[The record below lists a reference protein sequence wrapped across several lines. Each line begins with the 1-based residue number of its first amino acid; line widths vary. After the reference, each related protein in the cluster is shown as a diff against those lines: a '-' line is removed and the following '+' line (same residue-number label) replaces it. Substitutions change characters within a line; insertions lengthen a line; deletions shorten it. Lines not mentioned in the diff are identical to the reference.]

1 MSRTVFVALALSA
14 AGLSPAYAQ
23 PYGGFSYGDP
33 NVAAQH
39 ARPVS
44 AQPRGRSQS
53 NLGGGFIEFL
63 FTGGGEQQAAAP
75 APMRPLPL
83 PQDNMTPRQAGPA
96 YIPAQPSLMQQASAP
111 ENQPDVVYGQPA
123 YAPVDHKFDR
133 QIVEYHGSEKPG
145 TIVINTNERL
155 LYLVEANGKALRYG
169 VGVGKPGFSWAGAH
183 TITAKREW
191 PDWRPPAEM
200 IKRRPDL
207 PRFMPGGI
215 DNPLGARALYLGSTL
230 YRIHGS
236 NEPWTI
242 GKRVSSGCIR
252 MRNQDVED
260 LYTRVGVGTKVIV
273 I

>member
-1 MSRTVFVALALSA
+1 MQSR
-14 AGLSPAYAQ
+14 
-23 PYGGFSYGDP
+23 D
-33 NVAAQH
+33 
-39 ARPVS
+39 
-44 AQPRGRSQS
+44 RSQS

-63 FTGGGEQQAAAP
+63 FSGGGERQAAAP

-83 PQDNMTPRQAGPA
+83 PQEDMAPQREEMAPQQAGPA
-96 YIPAQPSLMQQASAP
+96 YVPAQPLLMQQASAP
-111 ENQPDVVYGQPA
+111 ENPPGVGYGQPA

-133 QIVEYHGSEKPG
+133 QTVEYHGSEKPG

-155 LYLVEANGKALRYG
+155 LYLVEGNGKALRYG
-169 VGVGKPGFSWAGAH
+169 VGVGKPGFSWSGEH